1 MIIMAVRKSVLFVIV
16 AFFLVSVSAKANHI
30 LKEDLQKA
38 ENNVQKTKTEHI
50 DEGVEFFYKL

>member
-1 MIIMAVRKSVLFVIV
+1 M
-16 AFFLVSVSAKANHI
+16 SVSAKANHI

-38 ENNVQKTKTEHI
+38 ENDVQKTKTEHI